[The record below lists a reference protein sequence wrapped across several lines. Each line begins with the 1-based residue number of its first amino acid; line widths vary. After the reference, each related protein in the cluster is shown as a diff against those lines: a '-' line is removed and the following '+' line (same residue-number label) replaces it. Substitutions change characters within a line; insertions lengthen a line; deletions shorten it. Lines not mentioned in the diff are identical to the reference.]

1 MTKKKP
7 FADLRAFIDFLRQE
21 DRLKS
26 ISGADWNLELGGLT
40 ELVWRKKGE
49 DCPALLFDNIKGYP
63 SGYRV
68 MTLGVASTY
77 HYNGGYEFAAD
88 RRSPHGGASAQGTGC
103 TRSGDSARSVHGPD
117 IGK

>member
-1 MTKKKP
+1 M
-7 FADLRAFIDFLRQE
+7 
-21 DRLKS
+21 KS

-77 HYNGGYEFAAD
+77 HYMAAMNLQPTA
-88 RRSPHGGASAQGTGC
+88 RSPHGGASAQGNWLHPK
-103 TRSGDSARSVHGPD
+103 R
-117 IGK
+117 